1 MTDKALTP
9 VRAGQGEITVPGPD
23 DPYRDFLVG
32 QLSPR
37 TRRIYQSD
45 LLCFFV
51 WLEDPEALEDP
62 QTLREAKTHCRPGP
76 ADIARVTT
84 DQVIAYRNYLFDL
97 GRSPS
102 TVARHLSVLRQFFDL
117 AEERGLV
124 PANPTRSRRV
134 RSPKVNPYG
143 KAQYLTREQAEALL
157 KRPDRTT
164 VKGRRDHAILLLFL
178 HNALRRSEVVS
189 LRWGDL
195 GTVGG
200 YQVAYVLRK
209 GKQEREPVKLKP
221 QVWQAILDYVEAS
234 GRTMTPEAPLFVAT
248 TDAGD
253 YLRRYYG
260 NVPAEGETPLSA
272 EAIRQM
278 VKRYAGELG
287 LDIAPHALRHTSGRL
302 ARRGGADVEKVREFL
317 GHAQL
322 NTTQIYLQQVA
333 SLDDHGTDY
342 VHLEG

>member
-1 MTDKALTP
+1 MTGKVPVP
-9 VRAGQGEITVPGPD
+9 VRVGQGEITAPGPD
-23 DPYRDFLVG
+23 DPYQDFLVG

-37 TRRIYQSD
+37 TRRVYQSD
-45 LLCFFV
+45 LLCFFA

-62 QTLREAKTHCRPGP
+62 QTLREAKAGCRPTP

-84 DQVIAYRNYLFDL
+84 DDISPTVTTSSIW
-97 GRSPS
+97 GGPPS

-124 PANPTRSRRV
+124 PANPARSRRV

-157 KRPDRTT
+157 KLPDRRT
-164 VKGRRDHAILLLFL
+164 VKGRRDYAILLLFL

-189 LRWGDL
+189 LCWGNLLRRGDKEMRRQGDL
-195 GTVGG
+195 RL
-200 YQVAYVLRK
+200 ASLRPY
-209 GKQEREPVKLKP
+209 RRSPC
-221 QVWQAILDYVEAS
+221 
-234 GRTMTPEAPLFVAT
+234 PLVSLSPCHRFVAT

-253 YLRRYYG
+253 YLRQYYG
-260 NVPAEGETPLSA
+260 NGPAEGETPLSA

-278 VKRYAGELG
+278 VKSYASELG
-287 LDIAPHALRHTSGRL
+287 LDIAPHALRHTAGRL

-342 VHLEG
+342 VHLQG